1 MSGLLAAF
9 AAKIANGDLRR
20 DAAQEDVAERLNRLA
35 DALVA
40 RKQRGLLARAFAS
53 RDAPR
58 GLYIHGEVGRGKT
71 MLMDLFFAHLDVEA
85 KTRIHFHGFMQDI
98 HKRRQALSSGDVIS
112 EIAKKLAPMMQVL
125 CLDEMQVSDIADA
138 TILGR
143 LFEAL
148 MARGTVIVTTANVPP
163 DGLYKDGLN
172 RQLFLPAIAMLNEK
186 LDVVSLE
193 SPTDYRLGRV
203 KAWESFVTPLGA
215 RADAHIQRIW
225 ERLAETPKGLP
236 VDLPVLGRK
245 LHVRQAAHG
254 CARFNFAEL
263 CEAPLGPPDY
273 LALAAAFKTVFVEG
287 IPALKTSQRNEAKRF
302 VLLID
307 TLYDSHVRLVASS
320 ARPPEQIYP
329 RGDHRFEFGRTI
341 SRLQE
346 MQSAAWWGQK
356 IVET

>member
-1 MSGLLAAF
+1 MSGLRAAF
-9 AAKIANGDLRR
+9 AEKIASGSLRIDQGQQGVLEHLSDLSDALETR
-20 DAAQEDVAERLNRLA
+20 DARGVLGRVFAGRA
-35 DALVA
+35 A
-40 RKQRGLLARAFAS
+40 RH
-53 RDAPR
+53 
-58 GLYIHGEVGRGKT
+58 GLYIHGDVGRGKT
-71 MLMDLFFAHLDVEA
+71 MLMDLFFAHLDVAA

-98 HKRRQALSSGDVIS
+98 HKRRQALTSGDVIA
-112 EIAKKLAPMMQVL
+112 EISKQLAPRMQVL

-148 MARGTVIVTTANVPP
+148 MARGTVIVTTSNVPP

-172 RQLFLPAIAMLNEK
+172 RQLFLPAIAMLNER

-215 RADAHIQRIW
+215 KADAHVQRIW

-245 LHVRQAAHG
+245 LHVPQAAHG
-254 CARFNFAEL
+254 CARFSFAEL

-273 LALAAAFKTVFVEG
+273 LALAAAFGTIFIEG

-307 TLYDSHVRLVASS
+307 TLYDARVRLVASS
-320 ARPPEQIYP
+320 ARPPENIYP
-329 RGDHRFEFGRTI
+329 KGDHRFEFGRTI

>member
-1 MSGLLAAF
+1 MSGLRDAF
-9 AAKIANGDLRR
+9 AEEIASGDLRFDAAQGDVAVKLDALADALEARDKRGFLARRFGGNGDLR
-20 DAAQEDVAERLNRLA
+20 
-35 DALVA
+35 
-40 RKQRGLLARAFAS
+40 
-53 RDAPR
+53 
-58 GLYIHGEVGRGKT
+58 GLYIQGEVGRGKT
-71 MLMDLFFAHLDVEA
+71 MLMDLFFAHLDVAA

-98 HKRRQALSSGDVIS
+98 HKHRQALKSGDVIE
-112 EIAKKLAPMMQVL
+112 EIAKQLAPTMQVL

-148 MARGTVIVTTANVPP
+148 MARGTVIVTTSNVPP

-186 LDVVSLE
+186 LEVVSLE

-203 KAWESFVTPLGA
+203 KAWESFVTPLGSK
-215 RADAHIQRIW
+215 ADAHVQRIW
-225 ERLAETPKGLP
+225 ERLAETPKGAP
-236 VDLPVLGRK
+236 AELPVLGRK
-245 LHVRQAAHG
+245 LPVPEAAHG
-254 CARFNFAEL
+254 CARFSFAEL

-307 TLYDSHVRLVASS
+307 TLYDARVRLVASS

-329 RGDHRFEFGRTI
+329 KGDHRFEFGRTI